1 MFKHDE
7 TGEKWGFWKFGRR
20 AEAGTGNGTESEE
33 VSEERKAEAERWE
46 AAMGAEDT
54 PEFAGE
60 WGYGEQGGGSEGE
73 ETEVAQET
81 DEQETVEDELADVR
95 KITSYGFDTAS
106 RRYGLETV
114 INTIMETDEIV
125 GNAENPLGVIYRAL
139 IPSADERAELY
150 REIRKDNDRAAKYN
164 NEEAGCEGEVLGF
177 SPTGDFYDKS
187 MKQPG
192 GEQKSVE
199 AIRVVRKLMNT
210 LENDE
215 RFDAL
220 REKAYEQDQS
230 IIECLMGETDRPTI
244 SQFLDNI
251 GALGGDGAEVS
262 EGMVDEVLEEIEEKE
277 EEVGEGGKT
286 ESGNEVGI
294 EEEQVS

>member
-7 TGEKWGFWKFGRR
+7 TGEKWGFWKFGRK
-20 AEAGTGNGTESEE
+20 AEVGTGDDAE
-33 VSEERKAEAERWE
+33 VSEERRTEAERWE
-46 AAMGAEDT
+46 TAMGAEDT

-60 WGYGEQGGGSEGE
+60 WGYGEQE
-73 ETEVAQET
+73 ESGDEVGMEVAQEAS
-81 DEQETVEDELADVR
+81 EEETLEDELADVR

-106 RRYGLETV
+106 RMYGLETV
-114 INTIMETDEIV
+114 IDTIMKTDEIV

-139 IPSADERAELY
+139 IPSVEERAELY
-150 REIRKDNDRAAKYN
+150 REIRKDSDRAAKYN
-164 NEEAGCEGEVLGF
+164 NEEAGREEEVLGF
-177 SPTGDFYDKS
+177 SRSGDFYDKS
-187 MKQPG
+187 VRQPG

-199 AIRVVRKLMNT
+199 AIRAVRKLMNT

-230 IIECLMGETDRPTI
+230 IIECLMEETDRPTI

-251 GALGGDGAEVS
+251 GVLGGDGMEVS
-262 EGMVDEVLEEIEEKE
+262 EGMVDEVLEEIEEKA
-277 EEVGEGGKT
+277 EEVEKGGEAEG
-286 ESGNEVGI
+286 ENEVGI
-294 EEEQVS
+294 AEERVS

>member
-1 MFKHDE
+1 MGKHDG
-7 TGEKWGFWKFGRR
+7 TGEKWGFWKFDRR
-20 AEAGTGNGTESEE
+20 AEVGVGNGSEPESEE
-33 VSEERKAEAERWE
+33 ISEERKAEAERWE

-60 WGYGEQGGGSEGE
+60 WGYGEQDESSEGE
-73 ETEVAQET
+73 ETEAAQET
-81 DEQETVEDELADVR
+81 DEEETVEDELADVR

-139 IPSADERAELY
+139 IPSAEERAELY
-150 REIRKDNDRAAKYN
+150 REIRKDNDRVAKYN
-164 NEEAGCEGEVLGF
+164 NEEAGREGEVLGF
-177 SPTGDFYDKS
+177 NPTGDFYDKS

-199 AIRVVRKLMNT
+199 AIRAVRKLMNT

-230 IIECLMGETDRPTI
+230 IIECLMEGTDRPTI

-262 EGMVDEVLEEIEEKE
+262 EGMVDEVLEEIEEKG
-277 EEVGEGGKT
+277 EEVEGGS
-286 ESGNEVGI
+286 EGENEVGA